1 MKKLLSVAIPTYNM
15 ESYLPL
21 CLDSVL
27 LKEILDKIEIIIVND
42 GSTDNSL
49 SIAKSYQD
57 KYSDSVIVIDKPNG
71 HYGSCIN
78 AVLKIA
84 SGKYFRILDSD
95 DYFDSTAF
103 IKLIAYLE
111 SCGADM
117 IFNNYSRDYIS
128 GGRKIAAKHSSE
140 KYIKQLLVMHAI
152 TYRTR
157 VLYDAEYKQLEG
169 ICYTDTEYCF
179 YPLVAVKSFVY
190 IDEVLYRYT
199 IGREGQTINTE
210 TFYKN
215 RDHALQIIQRMIGYL
230 QQQSEKPVATREL
243 QYCTVIRFVFLY
255 YTSILSHK
263 RNECDEEKMK
273 EIDSAIKTIDNVL
286 YKAIGERIYLIFLK
300 PIKLWRRKNIYIYNT
315 KPFMFLGML
324 SKIKNWVLKR
334 WV

>member
-1 MKKLLSVAIPTYNM
+1 M
-15 ESYLPL
+15 ESYLPR

-27 LKEILDKIEIIIVND
+27 LKEILNKVEIIIIND

-57 KYSDSVIVIDKPNG
+57 KYSGSVIVIDKPNG

-78 AVLKIA
+78 AALKVA

-95 DYFDSTAF
+95 DCFDSVAF

-111 SCGADM
+111 SCCADM
-117 IFNNYSRDYIS
+117 IFSNYSRDYIS

-152 TYRTR
+152 TYRTQ

-179 YPLVAVKSFVY
+179 YPLAAVNSFAY
-190 IDEVLYRYT
+190 IDIVLYHYT
-199 IGREGQTINTE
+199 IGREGQTVNAE

-243 QYCTVIRFVFLY
+243 QYCTVIRFVFSY

-263 RNECDEEKMK
+263 RNEYDEEKMQV
-273 EIDSAIKTIDNVL
+273 IDNAIKTIDNAL
-286 YKAIGERIYLIFLK
+286 YKAIEDRRYLIFLK
-300 PIKLWRRKNIYIYNT
+300 PVKLWRKKSLYLGTT
-315 KPFMFLGML
+315 KLFVFVTLI
-324 SKIKNWVLKR
+324 SKIYYKLLRFV
-334 WV
+334 